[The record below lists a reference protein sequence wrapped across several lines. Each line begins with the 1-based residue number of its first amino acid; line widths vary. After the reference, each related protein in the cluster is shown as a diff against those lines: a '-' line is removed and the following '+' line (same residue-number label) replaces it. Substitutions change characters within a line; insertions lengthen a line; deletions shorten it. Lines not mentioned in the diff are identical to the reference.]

1 MSYCRSSDDSNVY
14 VFGSGE
20 GWEIHVQASEQI
32 DKTVRFDQDNL
43 DAYWDN
49 WRPFPHEKAGQSILC
64 TTRQECLDKLLG
76 LRASGLM
83 VPDRALDR
91 LRREITAPQRQTQK

>member
-14 VFGSGE
+14 VFGNGQ

-32 DKTVRFDQDNL
+32 DKTARFDPGT

-49 WRPFPHEKAGQSILC
+49 WQPFPHKEAGKYYMCQ
-64 TTRQECLDKLLG
+64 TRQECLDQLLRLLDDG
-76 LRASGLM
+76 IM

-91 LRREITAPQRQTQK
+91 LRTEIERVQTGQT